1 VKALSCDKNSL
12 ITRQSCFRI
21 VSCHGK
27 VYAFRRGEV
36 LPRRRAIGIQVK
48 AASVSFKLMERL
60 FAYLAGVQVAD
71 YFMKLL

>member
-1 VKALSCDKNSL
+1 
-12 ITRQSCFRI
+12 
-21 VSCHGK
+21 

-60 FAYLAGVQVAD
+60 FAYLTGVQVAD